1 MLFSIQLA
9 YSLVFHFI
17 LIFFLPFFLL
27 LARDKNSLG
36 YLIKTYN
43 LGQLAKASIK
53 SYFVKK
59 KMVDQIILFVRS
71 WRKLERRPKTIE

>member
-1 MLFSIQLA
+1 MI
-9 YSLVFHFI
+9 I

-59 KMVDQIILFVRS
+59 KSQTLG
-71 WRKLERRPKTIE
+71 